1 MYFRVLSSWFEGLDV
16 DWLDKAIMMELYSNA
31 RVSVQDLAKQFDVSF
46 NTIKTRIK
54 KLEQTGAIQE
64 YAVELSLEMLDA
76 ENLFIDITTDGKEN
90 MIKLIE
96 QIGNH
101 LLVRFVYRTGNRKYH
116 ARAVVAGTVEF
127 FDLKQFIESLDS
139 VNMVEIHPYMWIAP
153 YVSPQSKA
161 RTRGHRVTFSKNQL
175 RVLQCLVD
183 DVRIP
188 VREISKRTRPS
199 PRRVTRILA
208 ELQKDGGVHF
218 TMRMVLFGD
227 VELKLFVRYDETKTT
242 FNHIIE
248 WFQEHYFFEFWGA
261 ALWLDEPVL
270 EVLLYP
276 IDKVKISEITREV
289 RKLPIVDLVEDY
301 LLTKDS
307 FVKGQYP
314 GPSHIRLVEM
324 IKEAGL

>member
-1 MYFRVLSSWFEGLDV
+1 M
-16 DWLDKAIMMELYSNA
+16 DWLDKAIMMELYNNA

-90 MIKLIE
+90 MTILIE

-101 LLVRFVYRTGNRKYH
+101 PLVRFVYRTGNRKYH

-127 FDLKQFIESLDS
+127 FDLKQYIESLDGIT
-139 VNMVEIHPYMWIAP
+139 MVEFHPYMWIAP

-161 RTRGHRVTFSKNQL
+161 RTRGHKVTFSKNQL
-175 RVLQCLVD
+175 RVLQCLVN
-183 DVRIP
+183 DVRMP
-188 VREISKRTRPS
+188 VKEIAKRTRLS

-208 ELQKDGGVHF
+208 ELRNGGGVHF

-227 VELKLFVRYDETKTT
+227 VELKLFVQYDETKTT
-242 FNHIIE
+242 INQIIE

-261 ALWLDEPVL
+261 TMWLDEPVL

-276 IDKVKISEITREV
+276 IDKAKISEITREV
-289 RKLPIVDLVEDY
+289 RKLPIVALVEDY